1 MIVKQIVTFHNTL
14 LRSKNKMLT
23 IPSTTTLQH
32 YKKKYSCNLEKIA
45 MHKEKLY
52 SEISFSS
59 VQTSRKTDY
68 KQRI

>member
-1 MIVKQIVTFHNTL
+1 MIVKQIVTFHKTL

-32 YKKKYSCNLEKIA
+32 YKKKYNCSLEKIA

-52 SEISFSS
+52 SQIPFSS